1 MRFHYP
7 IRLLLLLLAIVPM
20 VGSGALLRA
29 QQESQHDLY
38 RQERAVQVVAPR
50 GYLDPIWQRC
60 STPGGGDHTIVL
72 HLGDSHVQAGFF
84 TMPIREYFGR
94 QFGLS
99 GPGLIAPYRILGT
112 NEPRHLRLQGRRGGY
127 ATDQITRRS
136 YAGEGPTGIEMR
148 SIVSRPQEVTLSTS
162 DGVRF
167 DRVIVFHSPNDRVFS
182 LSGDWS
188 DSPRRPFSL
197 LTSGFCE
204 TDTLD
209 LKRSVTSAKLVIPTG
224 ATFYGASL
232 ESQAPGVT
240 VHTLGHN
247 GATYQ
252 TYLKD
257 HFASSVSKLKPDLI
271 ILSLGTNDAMG
282 HINSSAVRMSV
293 RSLVNQLRKSCPEA
307 KIVLTTPVMCYVSH
321 RRGRTAPNP
330 NIKLVSRA
338 IIEEAMAL
346 SVGYIDTF
354 EIFGGERGADRLV
367 SEGLLRSDRIHLTTE
382 GYKSLGNSI
391 ADALAK
397 DYKRYLG
404 SRAMTN

>member
-1 MRFHYP
+1 MRRHSPFHSL
-7 IRLLLLLLAIVPM
+7 RLQLLTLLILST
-20 VGSGALLRA
+20 GTTLEA
-29 QQESQHDLY
+29 QQESPHDLY
-38 RQERAVQVVAPR
+38 RQERAVRMVAPS
-50 GYLDPIWQRC
+50 GYLDPVWQRC
-60 STPGGGDHTIVL
+60 STPGGSDHVIVL

-99 GPGLIAPYRILGT
+99 GPGLIAPYRLLGT
-112 NEPRHLRLQGRRGGY
+112 NEPRHLRLEGRRGGY
-127 ATDQITRRS
+127 ATDHITRRS
-136 YAGEGPTGIEMR
+136 YAGEGPTGIEVR
-148 SIVSRPQEVTLSTS
+148 STSSRPQEVTLSS
-162 DGVRF
+162 SEGIRF
-167 DRVIVFHSPNDRVFS
+167 DRVVVLHGHNDRAFS
-182 LSGDWS
+182 LAGDWA
-188 DSPRRPFSL
+188 DTPRRPFSL
-197 LTSGFCE
+197 LTSSFCE

-209 LKRSVTSAKLVIPTG
+209 LKRSVTSTKLVIPSG

-232 ESQAPGVT
+232 ESQTPGVT

-257 HFASSVSKLKPDLI
+257 HFTGSVSKLKPDLI
-271 ILSLGTNDAMG
+271 IISLGTNDAMG
-282 HINSSAVRMSV
+282 RVSSSAVRSSV
-293 RSLVNQLRKSCPEA
+293 RCLVDQLRRNCPEA
-307 KIVLTTPVMCYVSH
+307 KIVLSTPLMSYVSR

-330 NIKLVSRA
+330 NVKQVSRA
-338 IIEEAMAL
+338 ITEEAKAL
-346 SVGYIDTF
+346 GVGYIDTF

-367 SEGLLRSDRIHLTTE
+367 SDGLLRSDRIHLTTE
-382 GYKSLGNSI
+382 GYKALGNSI

>member
-1 MRFHYP
+1 MRSHYP
-7 IRLLLLLLAIVPM
+7 IRLLLPLLAIVPM
-20 VGSGALLRA
+20 IESGALLNA

-60 STPGGGDHTIVL
+60 STPGGDDHTIVL

-99 GPGLIAPYRILGT
+99 GLGLIVPYRILGT
-112 NEPRHLRLQGRRGGY
+112 NEPRHTRLQGRRGGY

-167 DRVIVFHSPNDRVFS
+167 DRVIVFHGPNDRAFS

-197 LTSGFCE
+197 LTAGFCE
-204 TDTLD
+204 ADTLD
-209 LKRSVTSAKLVIPTG
+209 LKRSVTSTKLVIPAG

-232 ESQAPGVT
+232 ECLAPGVT

-257 HFASSVSKLKPDLI
+257 HFTNSVSKLKPDLI
-271 ILSLGTNDAMG
+271 IISLGTNDAMG
-282 HINSSAVRMSV
+282 RVNSSAVRASV

-307 KIVLTTPVMCYVSH
+307 KIVLSTPVMCYVSH

-330 NIKLVSRA
+330 NVKLVSRA
-338 IIEEAMAL
+338 IIEEAKAL
-346 SVGYIDTF
+346 GVGYIDTF

-367 SEGLLRSDRIHLTTE
+367 SKGLLRSDRIHLTTE

-404 SRAMTN
+404 SRAMIN

>member
-7 IRLLLLLLAIVPM
+7 IRLLLLLLAIVPV

-29 QQESQHDLY
+29 QQESRHDLY

>member
-1 MRFHYP
+1 MRRDIP
-7 IRLLLLLLAIVPM
+7 SPSRICLLILLMLSVSTSLK
-20 VGSGALLRA
+20 A
-29 QQESQHDLY
+29 QQESPHDLY
-38 RQERAVQVVAPR
+38 RQERAVRIVAPS
-50 GYLDPIWQRC
+50 GCLDPVWQRC
-60 STPGGGDHTIVL
+60 STPGGSDHVIVL

-99 GPGLIAPYRILGT
+99 GPGLIAPYRLLGT
-112 NEPRHLRLQGRRGGY
+112 NEPRHMRLEGRRGGY

-136 YAGEGPTGIEMR
+136 YAGEGPTGIEVR
-148 SIVSRPQEVTLSTS
+148 STSSRPQEVTLSTS
-162 DGVRF
+162 EGIRF
-167 DRVIVFHSPNDRVFS
+167 DRVVVLHGHNDRPFS
-182 LSGDWS
+182 LAGDWA
-188 DSPRRPFSL
+188 DTPRRPFSI
-197 LTSGFCE
+197 LTSSFCE

-209 LKRSVTSAKLVIPTG
+209 LKRSVTSTKLVIPSG

-232 ESQAPGVT
+232 ESQTPGVT

-257 HFASSVSKLKPDLI
+257 HFTGSVSKLKPDLI
-271 ILSLGTNDAMG
+271 IISLGTNDAMG
-282 HINSSAVRMSV
+282 RVSSSAVRSSV
-293 RSLVNQLRKSCPEA
+293 RCLVDQLRRNCPDTR
-307 KIVLTTPVMCYVSH
+307 IVLSTPLMSYVTR

-330 NIKLVSRA
+330 NVKLVSRA
-338 IIEEAMAL
+338 ITEEAKAL
-346 SVGYIDTF
+346 GVGYIDTF

-367 SEGLLRSDRIHLTTE
+367 ADGLLRSDRIHLTTE
-382 GYKSLGNSI
+382 GYKALGNSI

>member
-1 MRFHYP
+1 MRRDIP
-7 IRLLLLLLAIVPM
+7 SPSRICLLILLMLSVSTSLI
-20 VGSGALLRA
+20 A
-29 QQESQHDLY
+29 QQESPHDLY
-38 RQERAVQVVAPR
+38 RQERAVRIVAPS
-50 GYLDPIWQRC
+50 GYLDPVWQRC
-60 STPGGGDHTIVL
+60 STPGGRDHVIVL

-99 GPGLIAPYRILGT
+99 GPGLIAPYRLLGT
-112 NEPRHLRLQGRRGGY
+112 NEPRHMRLEGRRGGY

-136 YAGEGPTGIEMR
+136 YAGEGPTGIEAR
-148 SIVSRPQEVTLSTS
+148 SISSRPQEVTLSS
-162 DGVRF
+162 SEGIRF
-167 DRVIVFHSPNDRVFS
+167 DRVVVLHGHNDRAFS
-182 LSGDWS
+182 LAGDWA
-188 DSPRRPFSL
+188 DTPRRPFSL
-197 LTSGFCE
+197 LTSSFCE

-209 LKRSVTSAKLVIPTG
+209 LKSSVTSTKLVIPAG
-224 ATFYGASL
+224 AKFYGASL
-232 ESQAPGVT
+232 ESRAPGVT

-257 HFASSVSKLKPDLI
+257 HFTSSVSKLKPDLI
-271 ILSLGTNDAMG
+271 IISLGTNDAMG
-282 HINSSAVRMSV
+282 RVSSSAVRASV
-293 RSLVNQLRKSCPEA
+293 RCLVDQLRRNCPEVR
-307 KIVLTTPVMCYVSH
+307 IVLSTPLMSYVTR

-330 NIKLVSRA
+330 NVKLVSRA
-338 IIEEAMAL
+338 ITEEAKAL
-346 SVGYIDTF
+346 GVGYIDTF

-367 SEGLLRSDRIHLTTE
+367 SDGLLRSDRIHLTTE
-382 GYKSLGNSI
+382 GYKALGNSI

>member
-1 MRFHYP
+1 MRRHFSFHSL
-7 IRLLLLLLAIVPM
+7 RHQLLTLLILSM
-20 VGSGALLRA
+20 GASLKA
-29 QQESQHDLY
+29 QQESSHDLY
-38 RQERAVQVVAPR
+38 RQERAVRIVAPS
-50 GYLDPIWQRC
+50 GYLDPVWQRC
-60 STPGGGDHTIVL
+60 STPGGSDHVIVL

-99 GPGLIAPYRILGT
+99 GPGLIAPYRLLGT
-112 NEPRHLRLQGRRGGY
+112 NEPRHMRLEGRRGGY

-136 YAGEGPTGIEMR
+136 YAGEGPTGIEVR
-148 SIVSRPQEVTLSTS
+148 STSSRPQEVTLSS
-162 DGVRF
+162 SEGIRF
-167 DRVIVFHSPNDRVFS
+167 DRVVVLHSPNDRPFS
-182 LSGDWS
+182 LAGNWTDAT
-188 DSPRRPFSL
+188 PRPFSL
-197 LTSGFCE
+197 LTSSFFE

-209 LKRSVTSAKLVIPTG
+209 LKSSVTSTKLVIPAG

-232 ESQAPGVT
+232 ESRTPGVT

-257 HFASSVSKLKPDLI
+257 HFTCSMSKLKPDLI
-271 ILSLGTNDAMG
+271 IISLGTNDAMG
-282 HINSSAVRMSV
+282 RVSSSAVRSSV
-293 RSLVNQLRKSCPEA
+293 KCLVDQLRRNCPEVR
-307 KIVLTTPVMCYVSH
+307 IVLSTPLISYVSR

-330 NIKLVSRA
+330 NVKLVSRA
-338 IIEEAMAL
+338 ITEEAKAL
-346 SVGYIDTF
+346 GVGYIDTF
-354 EIFGGERGADRLV
+354 EIFGGESGADRLV
-367 SEGLLRSDRIHLTTE
+367 SDGLLRSDRIHLTTE
-382 GYKSLGNSI
+382 GYKALGNSI